1 MTTQLP
7 PAPCRRPNAVATLA
21 AVALGALVLAGCAAP
36 KPTLRSDYDRSAN
49 FATYRTYAYANPVG
63 TDKAGYSSIITQHFK
78 NAIDA
83 EMSARGYRK
92 VESDPDLL
100 VNFHA
105 NATEKV
111 DVRSTPTPTMGM
123 GVGYGGYYG
132 YRGSMYAAWPM
143 YTNDVSTVRY
153 QVGTLNVDVVDARR
167 KQLVWEGVA
176 EGKLRKETMQNPEP
190 AIRSVINQL
199 YQSYPGRA
207 TPAQ

>member
-1 MTTQLP
+1 MNHPTRTRSLVRLGT
-7 PAPCRRPNAVATLA
+7 AI
-21 AVALGALVLAGCAAP
+21 VALGALALAGCAAP

-49 FATYRTYAYANPVG
+49 FAAYRTYAYVNPVG
-63 TDKAGYSSIITQHFK
+63 TDKAGYSSIVTQHFK

-83 EMSARGYRK
+83 EMQARGYRK

-111 DVRSTPTPTMGM
+111 DVRSTPTPTMGV

>member
-1 MTTQLP
+1 
-7 PAPCRRPNAVATLA
+7 
-21 AVALGALVLAGCAAP
+21 
-36 KPTLRSDYDRSAN
+36 
-49 FATYRTYAYANPVG
+49 
-63 TDKAGYSSIITQHFK
+63 
-78 NAIDA
+78 
-83 EMSARGYRK
+83 
-92 VESDPDLL
+92 
-100 VNFHA
+100 
-105 NATEKV
+105 
-111 DVRSTPTPTMGM
+111 VRSTPTPTPTMGM

>member
-1 MTTQLP
+1 MTQSA
-7 PAPCRRPNAVATLA
+7 PALRRRSFTATSLA

-36 KPTLRSDYDRSAN
+36 KPTLRSDYDRSAD
-49 FATYRTYAYANPVG
+49 FATYRTYSYVDPVG

-92 VESDPDLL
+92 VDANPDLL
-100 VNFHA
+100 VNFSA

>member
-1 MTTQLP
+1 MTQST
-7 PAPCRRPNAVATLA
+7 PALRRRSFTATSLA

-36 KPTLRSDYDRSAN
+36 KPTLRSDYDRSAD
-49 FATYRTYAYANPVG
+49 FATYRTYAYVDPVG

-78 NAIDA
+78 NAIDT

-92 VESDPDLL
+92 VDADPDLL

>member
-1 MTTQLP
+1 MTQSHLTLRRRS
-7 PAPCRRPNAVATLA
+7 PAATSLA
-21 AVALGALVLAGCAAP
+21 ALALGALVLAGCAAP
-36 KPTLRSDYDRSAN
+36 KPTLRSDYDRSAD
-49 FATYRTYAYANPVG
+49 FATYRTYSYVDPVG

-78 NAIDA
+78 SAIDN

-92 VESDPDLL
+92 VDSNPDLL
-100 VNFHA
+100 VNFSA

-132 YRGSMYAAWPM
+132 YRGSMYGAWPM

-199 YQSYPGRA
+199 YQTYPGRA
-207 TPAQ
+207 ATAP

>member
-1 MTTQLP
+1 MNHRTRTHHL
-7 PAPCRRPNAVATLA
+7 ARLGTA
-21 AVALGALVLAGCAAP
+21 AVALGALALAGCAAP
-36 KPTLRSDYDRSAN
+36 KPTLRTDYDRSAD
-49 FATYRTYAYANPVG
+49 FATYRTYAYVNPVG

-78 NAIDA
+78 SAIDA

-92 VESDPDLL
+92 VDANPDLL

-153 QVGTLNVDVVDARR
+153 QVGTLNVDLVDARR

-199 YQSYPGRA
+199 YQQYPGRA
-207 TPAQ
+207 TPAP

>member
-1 MTTQLP
+1 MTQSHPTLRRRS
-7 PAPCRRPNAVATLA
+7 PAATSLA

-36 KPTLRSDYDRSAN
+36 KPTLRSDYDRSAD
-49 FATYRTYAYANPVG
+49 FATYRTYSYVDPVG

-78 NAIDA
+78 SAIDN

-92 VESDPDLL
+92 VESNPDLL
-100 VNFHA
+100 VNFSA

-199 YQSYPGRA
+199 YQTYPGRA
-207 TPAQ
+207 ATAP

>member
-1 MTTQLP
+1 
-7 PAPCRRPNAVATLA
+7 LA

-36 KPTLRSDYDRSAN
+36 KPTLRSDYDRSAD
-49 FATYRTYAYANPVG
+49 FATYRTYAYVDTVG

-78 NAIDA
+78 SAIDN

-92 VESDPDLL
+92 VDSNPDLL
-100 VNFHA
+100 VNFSA

-132 YRGSMYAAWPM
+132 YRGSMYGAWPM

-199 YQSYPGRA
+199 YQTYPGRA
-207 TPAQ
+207 ATAP

>member
-1 MTTQLP
+1 MNDTRTH
-7 PAPCRRPNAVATLA
+7 RRPRLAVA
-21 AVALGALVLAGCAAP
+21 AVALGALALAGCAS
-36 KPTLRSDYDRSAN
+36 KPTLRTDYDRSAD
-49 FATYRTYAYANPVG
+49 FGTYRTYAYVDPVG
-63 TDKAGYSSIITQHFK
+63 TDKAGYRSIVTQHFK

-92 VESDPDLL
+92 VDANPDLL

-111 DVRSTPTPTMGM
+111 DVRSTPTPTMGV
-123 GVGYGGYYG
+123 GIGYGGYYG
-132 YRGSMYAAWPM
+132 YRGGLYAGWPM

-176 EGKLRKETMQNPEP
+176 EGKLKKETMQNPEP
-190 AIRSVINQL
+190 AIRAVIAEL
-199 YQSYPGRA
+199 YKQFPGRV

>member
-1 MTTQLP
+1 MTQSP
-7 PAPCRRPNAVATLA
+7 PALRRRSPAATSWA
-21 AVALGALVLAGCAAP
+21 AVALGALVLSGCAAP
-36 KPTLRSDYDRSAN
+36 KPTLRSDYDRSAD
-49 FATYRTYAYANPVG
+49 FATYRTYSYVDPVG

-78 NAIDA
+78 SAIDN

-92 VESDPDLL
+92 VESNPDLL
-100 VNFHA
+100 VNFSA

-199 YQSYPGRA
+199 YQTYPGRA
-207 TPAQ
+207 ASAQ

>member
-1 MTTQLP
+1 
-7 PAPCRRPNAVATLA
+7 
-21 AVALGALVLAGCAAP
+21 
-36 KPTLRSDYDRSAN
+36 
-49 FATYRTYAYANPVG
+49 
-63 TDKAGYSSIITQHFK
+63 
-78 NAIDA
+78 
-83 EMSARGYRK
+83 
-92 VESDPDLL
+92 
-100 VNFHA
+100 
-105 NATEKV
+105 
-111 DVRSTPTPTMGM
+111 MGM

-199 YQSYPGRA
+199 YQTYPGRA
-207 TPAQ
+207 ATTP